1 MCCHVFAAT
10 IKFQFRPSE
19 GKSLG
24 TAGLKYQNHTIKDFQ
39 PFGLNCQHVR
49 KVCLFNISS
58 ECLPVVQHMLDFGES
73 GWFWLFYG
81 SQKSRSTLRS
91 GHFSNFIHSFNITS
105 RWKPCRIDSGS
116 LSNSDPSVKCVQ
128 SRPCQTSQKT
138 NTVINVFFE
147 IDKEQDWEAA
157 GLNHDHTSARAKQ
170 TQHWWCSARYCTQ
183 LLEFRWREDPVLM
196 PQRGPTDLFRWVS

>member
-1 MCCHVFAAT
+1 
-10 IKFQFRPSE
+10 
-19 GKSLG
+19 
-24 TAGLKYQNHTIKDFQ
+24 
-39 PFGLNCQHVR
+39 
-49 KVCLFNISS
+49 
-58 ECLPVVQHMLDFGES
+58 MLDFGES

-81 SQKSRSTLRS
+81 SQKSRSTLHS

-116 LSNSDPSVKCVQ
+116 LSNTDLSVKCVQ

-138 NTVINVFFE
+138 NPVIDVFFE

-170 TQHWWCSARYCTQ
+170 TQHWWCSARYCTEHWSWDGEKTSFSCHSEGQ
-183 LLEFRWREDPVLM
+183 QICFAEFPKLFSRTSTCATKAPVLSRASSAVAVENAVAFLL
-196 PQRGPTDLFRWVS
+196 PN

>member
-1 MCCHVFAAT
+1 M
-10 IKFQFRPSE
+10 
-19 GKSLG
+19 
-24 TAGLKYQNHTIKDFQ
+24 
-39 PFGLNCQHVR
+39 
-49 KVCLFNISS
+49 CLFNISS

-81 SQKSRSTLRS
+81 SQKSRSTLHS

-116 LSNSDPSVKCVQ
+116 LSNTDLSVKCVQ

-138 NTVINVFFE
+138 NPVIDVFFE

-170 TQHWWCSARYCTQ
+170 TQHWWCFSKVLHRT
-183 LLEFRWREDPVLM
+183 LELRWREDLVLM
-196 PQRGPTDLFRWVS
+196 PQRRPTDLFRWVS